1 MSQTT
6 FLTWDQTGERF
17 LAMFSVLSVLNPPS
31 VLVLDQLRA
40 DNRVT
45 QGFKYTKESANNII
59 SGFRQWLYFTAFFM
73 LPIFPACVDSLVC
86 FLELMSRSSGFQ
98 HLKHLLH
105 SVKFLHQALDIPFPE
120 ESFQLDM
127 TLQGMK
133 RKLAK
138 VPFQVLPIT
147 PKVLRDIYCH
157 LDMNK
162 KADLALWCSFLISFY
177 ALLRKKNVVPG
188 STHDSFKVISRRH
201 ISVNLTRNVVYLYLG
216 FSKTNQFGAKDLVIP
231 IPGNSDPA
239 LDPVRHLSALFC
251 SVNVDE
257 NSPAFSFGPK
267 SHIKY
272 DTFTRRLKTLLTRAG
287 YHADSYSGHS
297 FRRGGASFLHAC
309 GGTALMV
316 QATGGWSSNCFTR
329 YLFLTT
335 EQRWQSQLLIAKGI
349 VASSAGRP

>member
-1 MSQTT
+1 MKLFSLPCLVLL
-6 FLTWDQTGERF
+6 FICF
-17 LAMFSVLSVLNPPS
+17 CVLAM
-31 VLVLDQLRA
+31 DQLRA
-40 DNRVT
+40 DNMVT
-45 QGFKYTKESANNII
+45 QAYKYTRESASNII
-59 SGFRQWLYFTAFFM
+59 SGIRQWLYFAIFFM
-73 LPIFPACVDSLVC
+73 IPILPATVDSLVC
-86 FLELMSRSSGFQ
+86 FLELMSRTSGFQ

-147 PKVLRDIYCH
+147 PKVLRDIYRH

-188 STHDSFKVISRRH
+188 SNHDSFKVISRRH
-201 ISVNLTRNVVYLYLG
+201 IHVNLTKNVVYLYLG

-239 LDPVRHLSALFC
+239 LDPVRHLNALFS
-251 SVNVDE
+251 SVNVTE
-257 NSPAFSFGPK
+257 NCPAFSFGPNR
-267 SHIKY
+267 HVKY
-272 DTFTRRLKTLLTRAG
+272 DSFTRRLKTLLTKAG
-287 YHADSYSGHS
+287 YPAGSYSGHS

-316 QATGGWSSNCFTR
+316 QATGGWTSNCFTR

-335 EQRWQSQLLIAKGI
+335 EQRWHSQLLIARGI
-349 VASSAGRP
+349 IASFTTGA

>member
-1 MSQTT
+1 M
-6 FLTWDQTGERF
+6 FLIICSIWDLIGDLF
-17 LAMFSVLSVLNPPS
+17 SLPVSNFVFNISLVLAME
-31 VLVLDQLRA
+31 QLRA
-40 DNRVT
+40 ENKVT
-45 QGFKYTKESANNII
+45 QGYKYTRESAKNII
-59 SGFRQWLYFTAFFM
+59 SGIRQWLYFTIFFM
-73 LPIFPACVDSLVC
+73 LPILPATVDSLVC
-86 FLELMSRSSGFQ
+86 FIELMSRTSGFQ

-105 SVKFLHQALDIPFPE
+105 SVKFMHQALDLPFPE
-120 ESFQLDM
+120 DSFQLDM
-127 TLQGMK
+127 TMQGMK

-147 PKVLRDIYCH
+147 PKVLRDIFRH

-162 KADLALWCSFLISFY
+162 KSDLALWCSFLISFY

-188 STHDSFKVISRRH
+188 SVHDSFKVISRRH
-201 ISVNLTRNVVYLYLG
+201 ISVNQNKNIVYLYLG

-231 IPGNSDPA
+231 IPGNSDPI
-239 LDPVRHLSALFC
+239 LDPVRHINALFT
-251 SVNVDE
+251 SVNVRED
-257 NSPAFSFGPK
+257 SPAFSYGPN

-272 DTFTRRLKTLLTRAG
+272 DAFTKRLKTLLSKAG
-287 YHADSYSGHS
+287 YPAGSFSGHS

-335 EQRWQSQLLIAKGI
+335 EQRWKSQLLIARGI
-349 VASSAGRP
+349 VASSTGGA